1 MMARK
6 MHLLQRSPP
15 QRTGGDV
22 AENDRAN
29 LSRNLFP
36 AAGGTV
42 TLGDNLWLLFGSLIG
57 IGGACAVAYGVNII
71 ERLIRHRRASIAP
84 SSAVDRSTINAQ
96 RRQRQ

>member
-6 MHLLQRSPP
+6 MHLLQRSPR
-15 QRTGGDV
+15 QWTGGDV
-22 AENDRAN
+22 AEDDRADLN
-29 LSRNLFP
+29 RNLLP

-71 ERLIRHRRASIAP
+71 ERLIRNRRASIAP
-84 SSAVDRSTINAQ
+84 SSAVDRSPMNA